1 MNSQRRII
9 IRIVDIEFTIAKNLI
24 EDGGERMSSAGYERL
39 GEQIYIGSCKLRNRM
54 VKTGASMW
62 YWDENETHMN
72 QRTLAFYE
80 AIAKGG
86 IGLLI
91 VEAPTVDYPL
101 GVRWHCRYRIDDD
114 KYIPGMKELADA
126 IHKYGCPAFMQMIHE
141 GPWMNPLFP
150 TQDPVYVG
158 PPIGASD
165 TKLDLAT
172 DMHRDA
178 PRVLTVDEIHGLVEK
193 FASAAVR
200 LKKAGFDGVD
210 INAASSHLFHNF
222 LSPFW
227 NKRTDEYGG
236 SVENRARFLVEVVQE
251 IKRLNGTEFPVM
263 ICMNGIEMGQA
274 VGIDNSTCLTFEEA
288 KQIAVLLEKAGTD
301 AIHVR
306 SHWLGYHQGGYLPDK
321 FFYPE
326 PPVPVKDFPKEYYA
340 DKKGVGANQILAAEL
355 KKVLKI
361 PVLVVG
367 RLDAKLGEQ
376 LVSEGKADLIGMTRR
391 LFADPEYPNKVL
403 SGKENEVAP
412 CSACLTCLDPQRV
425 IRRCRIN
432 AFMGTGRPYEITP
445 AEKKKKV
452 LVVGGGPGG
461 MAAAR
466 TAAIRGHD
474 VVLFEKT
481 GKLGGLLPL
490 ASLVKGLEFEDI
502 PAVIKYYVSQLKS
515 LHVNVELHKKATAE
529 SVLAEKPDAVILATG
544 GILGSSDVKGIER
557 RIVVD
562 NAKLHAMLKLALK
575 IFGIKTLRKLT
586 KIWMPLGKN
595 VVIIGGSMH
604 GCELGEFFVRRNR
617 RVTILET
624 GDTIG
629 LGIVPA
635 LRRLLVEWFERKGVT
650 MLTEVRDIEIIAGGV
665 KAVTKEGK
673 IVTFCA
679 NSVVP
684 AVPSVPN
691 PNLYDALKG
700 KVPELYSVGD
710 CKEPLLMVDA
720 ITAGTLIA
728 RDI

>member
-1 MNSQRRII
+1 
-9 IRIVDIEFTIAKNLI
+9 
-24 EDGGERMSSAGYERL
+24 MSSTGYKRL
-39 GEQIYIGSCKLRNRM
+39 SEQTYIGSCKLRNRI

-72 QRTLAFYE
+72 SRTLAFYE

-86 IGLLI
+86 VGMLI
-91 VEAPTVDYPL
+91 VEAPTVDYPQ
-101 GVRWHCRYRIDDD
+101 GARWHCRYRIDDD
-114 KYIPGMKELADA
+114 KYLPGMKELADA
-126 IHKYGCPAFMQMIHE
+126 IHKYSCPAFMQMIHE

-150 TQDPVYVG
+150 TQEPVYVG

-178 PRVLTVDEIHGLVEK
+178 PHPLTVEEIHALVEK

-200 LKKAGFDGVD
+200 IKKAGFDGID

-236 SVENRARFLVEVVQE
+236 SVENRSRFLTEVVKE
-251 IKRLNGTEFPVM
+251 IKYRNGAEFPVM
-263 ICMNGIEMGQA
+263 VCMNGIEMGQA
-274 VGIDNSTCLTFEEA
+274 IGIENSTCLTFDDA
-288 KQIAVLLEKAGTD
+288 KRIAVLLEEAGVD

-326 PPVPVKDFPKEYYA
+326 PPVPVSQFPEEYYTA
-340 DKKGVGANQILAAEL
+340 GKGVGANRILSGEL
-355 KKVLKI
+355 KKILKI

-391 LFADPEYPNKVL
+391 LFADPEYPDKVL
-403 SGKENEVAP
+403 NGRESEVAP
-412 CSACLTCLDPQRV
+412 CSSCLTCLDPQRV
-425 IRRCRIN
+425 NRRCRIN
-432 AFMGTGRPYEITP
+432 AFMGTDQPYQITP
-445 AEKKKKV
+445 AHKKKKV

-466 TAAIRGHD
+466 TAAIRGHE
-474 VVLFEKT
+474 VVLFEKA
-481 GKLGGLLPL
+481 GNLGGLLPL

-502 PAVIKYYVSQLKS
+502 PAVIKYYVNQLEMH
-515 LHVNVELHKKATAE
+515 HVKVRLYTKATVE
-529 SVLAEKPDAVILATG
+529 NVLAEKPDAVIIATG
-544 GILGSSDVKGIER
+544 GILGSADVKGIKNR
-557 RIVVD
+557 VVVD
-562 NAKLHAMLKLALK
+562 NVKLHAMLKLALK
-575 IFGIKTLRKLT
+575 IFPIKILGMLT
-586 KIWMPLGKN
+586 NIWMPLGKN
-595 VVIIGGSMH
+595 VVILGGSMH

-624 GDTIG
+624 GDTLG

-635 LRRLLVEWFERKGVT
+635 LRRLLVEWFERKGVK
-650 MLTEVRDIEIIAGGV
+650 MLTGVKDIEVIAGGV
-665 KAVTKEGK
+665 KAVTKEGET
-673 IVTFCA
+673 VTFRA
-679 NSVVP
+679 DSVVP
-684 AVPSVPN
+684 AVPSVPD
-691 PNLYDALKG
+691 PYLYVLLKG
-700 KVPELYSVGD
+700 RVPELYAVGD
-710 CKEPLLMVDA
+710 CKEPLLIVDA
-720 ITAGTLIA
+720 IAAGTLVA